1 MSKVSAIAVFQKKLS
16 GYVKFTETNRGV
28 KVDVRVRNLPDGLHG
43 FHIHEKGNLLVT
55 DCMGC
60 KGHFNPFNK
69 THGDRKDSNRHVGD
83 LGNVNAVGGAVNA
96 TFFDKMITLRGK
108 HSILGRSVVIHADED
123 DLGRGGDQE
132 SLITGNAGKRLDCAV
147 IGYC

>member
-1 MSKVSAIAVFQKKLS
+1 MSKVSAIAVFQKNIS
-16 GYVKFTETNRGV
+16 GYVKFTETTRGV
-28 KVDVRVRNLPDGLHG
+28 KVDVRVHNLPDGPHG

-60 KGHFNPFNK
+60 KGHFNPFNN
-69 THGDRKDSNRHVGD
+69 THGGRKDIIRHVGD
-83 LGNVNAVGGAVNA
+83 LGNVIAVDGTVNT

-123 DLGRGGDQE
+123 DLGRGGDDE
-132 SLITGNAGKRLDCAV
+132 SLVTGNAGKRLDCAV
-147 IGYC
+147 IGYF

>member
-1 MSKVSAIAVFQKKLS
+1 MSKISAIAVFQKKLA

-28 KVDVRVRNLPDGLHG
+28 KVDVEVCNLPDGLHG

-60 KGHFNPFNK
+60 KGHFNPFKK
-69 THGDRKDSNRHVGD
+69 THGGRKDIVRHVGD
-83 LGNVNAVGGAVNA
+83 LGNVKAVDGVVNV
-96 TFFDKMITLRGK
+96 TFFDSLITLRGK
-108 HSILGRSVVIHADED
+108 HSILGRSVVIHFNKD
-123 DLGRGGDQE
+123 DLGRGEDDE